1 MTMSR
6 VVCTLFWND
15 DETKTLHDRLCEL
28 GDEPEDD
35 CDDDDIFFY
44 FNNQD
49 PLKHD
54 GEFTVVEVCDE

>member
-1 MTMSR
+1 M
-6 VVCTLFWND
+6 N
-15 DETKTLHDRLCEL
+15 KYY
-28 GDEPEDD
+28 

-54 GEFTVVEVCDE
+54 GEFTVVGVCDE